1 MADTINPNPKSRGL
15 GRGLNAL
22 FEDDETAFPQAEVQG
37 AAPGRSRVMAG
48 IDQLE
53 PGKGQPRRIFR
64 ESSLDELADSIRQHG
79 VLQPLLVRE
88 LAPGGGRYEIIAG
101 ERRWRA
107 AQRAGKHEVPV
118 SVLSITDAQ
127 AFEIALI
134 ENLQREDLD
143 PIDEAQGYQKLMGE
157 YAYTQEKLAESLGK
171 SRSHI
176 ANMIRLLQLPFAVQN
191 FLSDGRLSIGHARA
205 LIPAGERAE
214 GLARE
219 VMERA
224 LSVRETEKLAA
235 GAVGRASARKE
246 GGPKESGVRID
257 FGPKDK
263 APPAKDSNT
272 LAFERDLTNMLGM
285 KVTIDQR
292 SRTAGTVRIDYLSLD
307 QLDDVMMRL
316 ARIPDLRH
324 TKFANPDYD
333 PFSDPDYEF
342 NGPGEGLDEADLK
355 AYGVEII
362 EKSRAGG
369 PQESRED
376 SGEDGAE

>member
-1 MADTINPNPKSRGL
+1 MTETPKPKTRGL

-22 FEDDETAFPQAEVQG
+22 FEDDEAVYPQPDPEGPVQ
-37 AAPGRSRVMAG
+37 GRSRLMIG

-88 LAPGGGRYEIIAG
+88 RADASGRYEIVAG

-107 AQRAGKHEVPV
+107 AQRAGQHEVPV
-118 SVLSITDAQ
+118 VVLTITDMQ

-143 PIDEAQGYQKLMGE
+143 PIDEAQGYQKLMNE

-176 ANMIRLLQLPFAVQN
+176 ANMMRLLQLPFTVQN

-205 LIPAGERAE
+205 LIPAGDRAE
-214 GLARE
+214 SLARDI
-219 VMERA
+219 MERN

-235 GAVGRASARKE
+235 EATGREPGQKASGTRVNF
-246 GGPKESGVRID
+246 GPKEKASSQ
-257 FGPKDK
+257 KDV
-263 APPAKDSNT
+263 NT
-272 LAFERDLTNMLGM
+272 LACERDLTNLLGM
-285 KVTIDQR
+285 KVVIDQR
-292 SRTAGTVRIDYLSLD
+292 SRTAGTLKIEYLSLD
-307 QLDDVMMRL
+307 QLDDLMLRL
-316 ARIPDLRH
+316 ARMQDLRH
-324 TKFANPDYD
+324 TKFANPDYQPYD
-333 PFSDPDYEF
+333 DMEDEGAPA
-342 NGPGEGLDEADLK
+342 GEG
-355 AYGVEII
+355 V
-362 EKSRAGG
+362 
-369 PQESRED
+369 
-376 SGEDGAE
+376 